1 LADFSIAIG
10 YRRGLSGCVL
20 QNFTSLTLGQP
31 VLSAVFPVPGLRIK
45 HATADDSEAPNAF
58 SSNSRPGTSFCR
70 RHLCENNQESHHQI
84 FMMFVRYASGI

>member
-1 LADFSIAIG
+1 MLISGASVADLADFSIAIG

-58 SSNSRPGTSFCR
+58 SSNSRPGTSSAGVTFAR
-70 RHLCENNQESHHQI
+70 TIRKAITKYS
-84 FMMFVRYASGI
+84 